1 MSFSM
6 GHGCNT
12 GKKSSLTEAAFTA
25 IMPEEVILS

>member
-12 GKKSSLTEAAFTA
+12 GMKSCLTEEGFTA
-25 IMPEEVILS
+25 IMPKEVIL